1 MDDVTA
7 SPDAYALDASDP
19 AMPPPQIGPAQFLQA
34 IIAAPNI
41 ADMLEPEKLASIG
54 DDVCREHAIDYESM
68 KDWRS
73 RMERGIELASLVKTE
88 KNYPFEKAANV
99 KYPLITTAALQFNAR
114 AYPAIVPPDDMVK
127 CKVFGQDEGGMKE
140 ARGMRVSSHMSYQLG
155 SQIEEWEETTDQL
168 LVVLPIVGTVV
179 RKTWFDPAAGRPRVK
194 LIDPSAFVI
203 NSKCRT
209 IEDAPRV
216 GEVLS
221 LFPAEIS
228 ERKATGQFRDVNF
241 CEVEGEDP
249 DAAQEFIEQ
258 HRRLDLDGDDY
269 PEPYIVTVH
278 KKTRM
283 VARIVAD
290 FEDGD
295 VMMGPNGVVSI
306 RRGSYFTP
314 FHFLPSIDGGFFG
327 TGLGFL
333 LGDISESIN
342 TIINMMMDAGH
353 MASRGGGFLGSEFR
367 IKGGA
372 QQFRP
377 GEWKMVQARGA
388 DVKNSI
394 VPMTFPGPDQTLF
407 QLLGL
412 LIEAGREVA
421 SVKDIMTGDSGGRA
435 QTATTTLALIEQGM
449 MVFTAAYKRIFR
461 SLKREFKLL
470 AKINAQTVSV
480 EEYSLFH
487 DPSGQTPIDP
497 RADYAM
503 ADMDIQPVADPR
515 SVTKMQEVAKAEIV
529 MQLADSGK
537 VDPGEATKRILQAAG
552 IPDSEALAPK
562 PNPIQQQM
570 EQMQMQVAQADLT
583 LKMVEIDQAIADL
596 EKTRSEAME
605 NMTSAVANVAEQRL
619 ADAMQALGMIRN
631 AIGQTLG
638 RGFGGVAGAPGF
650 GAGQISPAPQLD
662 GPEGGGIPGVLGGQP
677 MAGNGQAGPVAAGI
691 TGGGYV

>member
-1 MDDVTA
+1 MDDMTA
-7 SPDAYALDASDP
+7 TTDGTEQAPRL
-19 AMPPPQIGPAQFLQA
+19 PPEMLLQA
-34 IIAAPNI
+34 IIAAPNV
-41 ADMLEPEKLASIG
+41 ADVLDDVQLAEIG
-54 DDVCREHAIDYESM
+54 EDVCREHAIDWESM
-68 KDWRS
+68 KDWRAK
-73 RMERGIELASLVKTE
+73 MERGIELASLVKSE
-88 KNYPFEKAANV
+88 KSYPFDKAANV

-114 AYPAIVPPDDMVK
+114 AYPAIVPPGDMVK
-127 CKVFGQDEGGMKE
+127 CQVFGQDPQGLKA
-140 ARGMRVSSHMSYQLG
+140 ARGDRVAAHMSWQIG
-155 SQIEEWEETTDQL
+155 TDIEEWEETTDQL
-168 LVVLPIVGTVV
+168 LVVLPIVGTIV
-179 RKTWFDPAAGRPRVK
+179 RKTWYDPAAGRPRVRM
-194 LIDPSAFVI
+194 IDPGAFVI
-203 NSKCRT
+203 NAKCST
-209 IEDAPRV
+209 ISDAPRV

-221 LFPAEIS
+221 LFPSEIK
-228 ERKATGQFRDVNF
+228 ERRQSGQFRDVDYV
-241 CEVEGEDP
+241 EVEGDDR

-258 HRRLDLDGDDY
+258 HRRLDLDQDSYG
-269 PEPYIVTVH
+269 EPYIVTVH
-278 KKTRM
+278 KKTRK

-290 FEDGD
+290 FEQSD
-295 VMMGPNGVVSI
+295 VMMGPKGIVSI
-306 RRGSYFTP
+306 KRGSYFTP

-327 TGLGFL
+327 MGLGFL

-377 GEWKMVQARGA
+377 GEWKQVQARGA
-388 DVKNSI
+388 DVRSSI
-394 VPMTFPGPDQTLF
+394 VPMTFPGPDATLF

-421 SVKDIMTGDSGGRA
+421 SVKDIMTGDTGGKT

-470 AKINAQTVSV
+470 AKINAATLSP

-487 DPSGQTPIDP
+487 DPSGQVPIDP

-529 MQLADSGK
+529 MQLAENGK

-552 IPDSEALAPK
+552 IPDVDALAPK

-570 EQMQMQVAQADLT
+570 EQMQIQAAQADLT
-583 LKMVEIDQAIADL
+583 LKMVEVDQAIADL
-596 EKTRSEAME
+596 EKTRSEVIE
-605 NMTSAVANVAEQRL
+605 NMTDAAANVAEKRL
-619 ADAMQALGMIRN
+619 VEALAALGAIKN

-638 RGFGGVAGAPGF
+638 RSLGGMAGAPGF
-650 GAGQISPAPQLD
+650 PVGQGMPRSQPQGPA
-662 GPEGGGIPGVLGGQP
+662 GGGIAGVLGGPP
-677 MAGNGQAGPVAAGI
+677 MAGRGQIIPLAGGSVG
-691 TGGGYV
+691 